1 MYIDIGGNVW
11 LEQNK
16 IVAVFDLDSITEAAK
31 NKSGQ
36 FLHYATENAKLIAV
50 EPESLP
56 QSLVLTMR
64 IAYLSPFNSRK
75 LVERLRL
82 QRF

>member
-1 MYIDIGGNVW
+1 MYIDIGGNIW
-11 LEQNK
+11 IEHKK

-36 FLHYATENAKLIAV
+36 FLHYAAENARLISA

-56 QSLVLTMR
+56 LSLVLTVR
-64 IAYLSPFNSRK
+64 AAYLSLYNSRK
-75 LVERLRL
+75 LIERMR
-82 QRF
+82 RS